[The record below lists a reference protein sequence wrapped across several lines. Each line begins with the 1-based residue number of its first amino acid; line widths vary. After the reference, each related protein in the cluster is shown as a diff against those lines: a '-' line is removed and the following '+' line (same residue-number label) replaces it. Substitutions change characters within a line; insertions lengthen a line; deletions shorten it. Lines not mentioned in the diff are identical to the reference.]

1 MTAWRAVRLAALL
14 GLINVSSFI
23 QANEGVVVLGS
34 FKNGEN
40 AERQQRQLEKLLKTS
55 INIANVTVDGVRYYR
70 VVTDPIPKAEAQ
82 ILIADAQLHGVAGW
96 FSPGTD
102 NRNQALRMAQ
112 PPGTTVPSFA
122 SLRRTSQETA
132 TPVNQPSGSTR
143 TAPQTGDLIEIP
155 YFDQVDIVID
165 GKIDESAWAEVPAYD
180 DLRVTSP
187 DTLGSPTYQTITRLL
202 YTNQGLYVSGFME
215 QPHDTLVSQLS
226 SRDKYV
232 NRDGFGIT
240 LDTSGEGLYGY
251 WFMVNLGGSVLDGKV
266 APERSMSEQ
275 WDGPWEGQSTRV
287 PGGWSVEMFLPWPM
301 MAIPDAKQAR
311 TMGIWVVRKIAS
323 MSEEYSW
330 PALPRSQPRFM
341 SALQSIRLPA
351 LETKQQ
357 LAVFPYVSANHD
369 AMKSDQDMR
378 AGTDIAW
385 RPSTNLQLTAALS
398 PDFGSVESDDVVV
411 NLTAYETFF
420 PEKRL
425 FFLEGNEVFTTTP
438 RSDPNRYG
446 SSRGGGSRATAP
458 TYTPEPTTFLNTR
471 RIGGPP
477 RHVSVPDDI
486 EVASVELGKPTDL
499 LGAVKLTGSS
509 GRMRYGVLAAF
520 EDEVELPGVVKAT
533 GERITVQEDGR
544 DFGVIRAL
552 YEQSDGARRSVGYIG
567 TVVTLPDD
575 NAMTHGIDAHLLS
588 SKGKVQVDGQLL
600 YSDVGEQPGYGG
612 FVDISIAQ
620 RRGINHSFE
629 FDYIDKN
636 LDISDLGFIS
646 QNDMIATQYGVYRFV
661 GHGLKYFRRVTTSVF
676 MGAQANTD
684 GFLTRMGIYT
694 GQGFEFPNYSN
705 LRLSLNYYAPKWDDI
720 NSRGNG
726 MFKVDS
732 RMFLHAAYGTNSAKR
747 ISWSGTLGAQQE
759 ELNGQWGYSADVG
772 FTLRASD
779 RMTFDLDLRYKQ
791 RDGWLLHRWGRN
803 FATYEASDFQ
813 PRIEMDYFF
822 NARQQLRFTMQWA
835 GIRAKSLDY
844 YQVPES
850 EGELIARDLTDGAR
864 NEDFSLSRLTA
875 QLRYRWELGPLSDL
889 FIVYTRGSNLA
900 IGDMNDGFEDLFAEA
915 IDEPVVDF
923 LIAKLRYRF
932 GR

>member
-1 MTAWRAVRLAALL
+1 MAALL

-23 QANEGVVVLGS
+23 QANEGVVVFGS
-34 FKNGEN
+34 FTNGEN
-40 AERQQRQLEKLLKTS
+40 AEARQRELSKQLKTS
-55 INIANVTVDGVRYYR
+55 INIVNVTVGSVRYYR
-70 VVTDPIPKAEAQ
+70 VVTDPILKADAQ
-82 ILIADAQLHGVAGW
+82 ILIVDAQSHGVAGW
-96 FSPGTD
+96 FAPGTV
-102 NRNQALRMAQ
+102 NQNHTPETAK
-112 PPGTTVPSFA
+112 PPGPTVPAFA
-122 SLRRTSQETA
+122 SLHRASQEMA
-132 TPVNQPSGSTR
+132 TLVAQPSGSVAATL
-143 TAPQTGDLIEIP
+143 QTGDVIEIP
-155 YFDQVDIVID
+155 FFDQVDIVVD
-165 GKIDESAWAEVPAYD
+165 GKIDESAWTEVPVYD
-180 DLRVTSP
+180 DLRVTNP
-187 DTLGSPTYQTITRLL
+187 DTLGSPRYQTMTRFL
-202 YTNQGLYVSGFME
+202 YTNQGLYISGFME
-215 QPHDTLVSQLS
+215 QPHDTLVSRLS
-226 SRDKYV
+226 SRDKYI
-232 NRDGFGIT
+232 NRDSFGVT
-240 LDTSGEGLYGY
+240 LDTSGEGHYGY
-251 WFMVNLGGSVLDGKV
+251 WFVVNLGGSVLDGKV

-275 WDGPWEGQSTRV
+275 WDGPWEGRSTKV

-301 MAIPDAKQAR
+301 MAIPNAEQAR
-311 TMGIWVVRKIAS
+311 TMGIWVNRKVAFID
-323 MSEEYSW
+323 EQYSW
-330 PALPRSQPRFM
+330 PALPFSQPRFM
-341 SALQSIRLPA
+341 SALQPIRL
-351 LETKQQ
+351 ETLTTQQQ
-357 LAVFPYVSANHD
+357 LAAFPYTSATYD
-369 AMKSDQDMR
+369 EMSGDQEVR

-385 RPSTNLQLTAALS
+385 RPSTNLQLTAALL

-425 FFLEGNEVFTTTP
+425 FFLEGNEVFITTP
-438 RSDPNRYG
+438 RSDVNRYG
-446 SSRGGGSRATAP
+446 SSGRGGGSRATAP

-477 RHVSVPDDI
+477 RHVSIPDEID
-486 EVASVELGKPTDL
+486 VASVELGKPTDL
-499 LGAVKLTGSS
+499 LGAVKLAGSS

-520 EDEVELPGVVKAT
+520 EDDVELPGVVKAT
-533 GERITVQEDGR
+533 GDRITVQEDGR
-544 DFGVIRAL
+544 DFGVVRAL
-552 YEQSDGARRSVGYIG
+552 YEQSDGARRSIGYIG
-567 TVVTLPDD
+567 TLVTLPDD

-600 YSDVGEQPGYGG
+600 YSDVGKQPGYGG

-620 RRGINHSFE
+620 RRGVNHSFE

-646 QNDMIATQYGVYRFV
+646 QNDIIATQYGVYRFV
-661 GHGLKYFRRVTTSVF
+661 GHGLKYFRRVTTSLF

-684 GFLTRMGIYT
+684 GFLTRLGIYT

-759 ELNGQWGYSADVG
+759 ELDGQWGYSAEFG

-779 RMTFDLDLRYKQ
+779 RMTFDLDLRYKR
-791 RDGWLLHRWGRN
+791 RDGWLLHRSGRN
-803 FATYEASDFQ
+803 FATYEADDFQ

-822 NARQQLRFTMQWA
+822 SARQQLRLTMQWA
-835 GIRAKSLDY
+835 GIRAKSLKY
-844 YQVPES
+844 YQIPES
-850 EGELIARDLTDGAR
+850 EDELVTRYLTDGTS

-889 FIVYTRGSNLA
+889 FVVYTRGSNLS
-900 IGDMNDGFEDLFAEA
+900 IGDMNDGFGDLFAEA